1 MLQYARY
8 GQGNARSILRP
19 EGQGRKNPSERDS
32 MALTIKMLKDMGIEQ
47 DSIEAIVKA
56 HGDTVDALKA
66 ERDAALD
73 RASIAEEK
81 AGEAGKQEIEKL
93 TRELAEKSAEFEEFK
108 KSVDAEKADAEK
120 AKLYRKLLVE
130 QGVDARRIDSI
141 MRVTDLSNVI
151 VKDGEIEDADKLS
164 EGIRDTW
171 ADFIGT
177 VKTKTARVDTP
188 PETDPSK
195 PEPENLAAALHQKY
209 D

>member
-1 MLQYARY
+1 
-8 GQGNARSILRP
+8 
-19 EGQGRKNPSERDS
+19 
-32 MALTIKMLKDMGIEQ
+32 MALTIKMLKDLGIEQ
-47 DSIEAIVKA
+47 DAIEAIVKA

-81 AGEAGKQEIEKL
+81 AGEAGKQEIQELQNKL
-93 TRELAEKSAEFEEFK
+93 DNERAEFAEFK
-108 KSVDAEKADAEK
+108 KSVDAEKANAEK
-120 AKLYRKLLVE
+120 AQLYRKLLVE

-141 MRVTDLSNVI
+141 MRVTDLSDVN

-177 VKTKTARVDTP
+177 VKTKTASVDTP
-188 PETDPSK
+188 PTTDPGK
-195 PEPENLAAALHQKY
+195 PEPANLADALHQKY

>member
-1 MLQYARY
+1 
-8 GQGNARSILRP
+8 
-19 EGQGRKNPSERDS
+19 
-32 MALTIKMLKDMGIEQ
+32 MALTIKMLKDLGIEQ
-47 DSIEAIVKA
+47 DAIEAIVKA

-81 AGEAGKQEIEKL
+81 AGEAGKQEIEEL
-93 TRELAEKSAEFEEFK
+93 REQLAQKSAEFADFK
-108 KSVDAEKADAEK
+108 KGVDAEKADAEK

-141 MRVTDLSNVI
+141 MRVTDLSEVS
-151 VKDGEIEDADKLS
+151 VKDGQIEDADKLS
-164 EGIRDTW
+164 ESIRDTW

-188 PETDPSK
+188 PATDPGK
-195 PEPENLAAALHQKY
+195 PEPTSLADALHQKY

>member
-1 MLQYARY
+1 
-8 GQGNARSILRP
+8 
-19 EGQGRKNPSERDS
+19 
-32 MALTIKMLKDMGIEQ
+32 MALTIKMLKDLGIEQ

-81 AGEAGKQEIEKL
+81 AGEAGKKEIEELQGKL
-93 TRELAEKSAEFEEFK
+93 DAERAEFAEFK

-120 AKLYRKLLVE
+120 AKLYRKLLIE

-141 MRVTDLSNVI
+141 MRVTDLSDVI
-151 VKDGEIEDADKLS
+151 VKDGEIEDAEKLS

-177 VKTKTARVDTP
+177 VKTKTASVDTP
-188 PETDPSK
+188 PATDPSK

>member
-1 MLQYARY
+1 
-8 GQGNARSILRP
+8 
-19 EGQGRKNPSERDS
+19 
-32 MALTIKMLKDMGIEQ
+32 MALTIKMLKELGIEQ
-47 DSIEAIVKA
+47 DAIEAIVKA
-56 HGDTVDALKA
+56 HGYTVDALKA

-93 TRELAEKSAEFEEFK
+93 TRELAEKSDEFEKFK

-120 AKLYRKLLVE
+120 AKLYRRLLVE

-141 MRVTDLSNVI
+141 MRVTDLSDVI
-151 VKDGEIEDADKLS
+151 VKDGKSEDADKLS

-177 VKTKTARVDTP
+177 VKTKTSSVDTP
-188 PETDPSK
+188 PATDQSK

>member
-1 MLQYARY
+1 
-8 GQGNARSILRP
+8 
-19 EGQGRKNPSERDS
+19 
-32 MALTIKMLKDMGIEQ
+32 MALTIKMLKDLGIEQ
-47 DSIEAIVKA
+47 DAIEAIVKA

-93 TRELAEKSAEFEEFK
+93 TRELAEKSDEFEKFK
-108 KSVDAEKADAEK
+108 KAVDAEKADAEK
-120 AKLYRKLLVE
+120 AKLYRKLLIE

-141 MRVTDLSNVI
+141 MRVTDLSGI
-151 VKDGEIEDADKLS
+151 SVKDGAIEDADKLS

-177 VKTKTARVDTP
+177 VKTKTSIVGSP
-188 PETDPSK
+188 PATDQSK
-195 PEPENLAAALHQKY
+195 PESEIFAVAFH
-209 D
+209 

>member
-1 MLQYARY
+1 
-8 GQGNARSILRP
+8 
-19 EGQGRKNPSERDS
+19 
-32 MALTIKMLKDMGIEQ
+32 MALTIKMLKDLGIEQ

-81 AGEAGKQEIEKL
+81 AGEAGKKEIEELKGKL
-93 TRELAEKSAEFEEFK
+93 DAERAEFAEFK

-120 AKLYRKLLVE
+120 AKLYRKLLIE

-141 MRVTDLSNVI
+141 MRVTDLSDVI
-151 VKDGEIEDADKLS
+151 VKDGSIEDADKLS

-177 VKTKTARVDTP
+177 VKTKTASVDTP
-188 PETDPSK
+188 PTTDQSK
-195 PEPENLAAALHQKY
+195 PEPENLAAALHQMY

>member
-1 MLQYARY
+1 
-8 GQGNARSILRP
+8 
-19 EGQGRKNPSERDS
+19 
-32 MALTIKMLKDMGIEQ
+32 MALTIKMLKELGIEQ
-47 DSIEAIVKA
+47 DAIEAIVKA

-81 AGEAGKQEIEKL
+81 AGEAGKKEIEELKGKL
-93 TRELAEKSAEFEEFK
+93 DAERSEFAEFK
-108 KSVDAEKADAEK
+108 KSVDAEKANAEK
-120 AKLYRKLLVE
+120 AQLYRKLLVE

-141 MRVTDLSNVI
+141 MRVTDLSGI
-151 VKDGEIEDADKLS
+151 SVKDGQIEDADKLS
-164 EGIRDTW
+164 ESIRDTW

-177 VKTKTARVDTP
+177 VKTKTSSVDTP
-188 PETDPSK
+188 PATDQSK

>member
-1 MLQYARY
+1 
-8 GQGNARSILRP
+8 
-19 EGQGRKNPSERDS
+19 
-32 MALTIKMLKDMGIEQ
+32 MALTIKMLKDFGIEQ
-47 DSIEAIVKA
+47 DAIEAIVKA

-81 AGEAGKQEIEKL
+81 AGEAGKKEIEELQGKL
-93 TRELAEKSAEFEEFK
+93 DAERAEFAEFK
-108 KSVDAEKADAEK
+108 KSVDAEKANAEK
-120 AKLYRKLLVE
+120 ARLYRKLLVE

-141 MRVTDLSNVI
+141 MRVTDLSGVS
-151 VKDGEIEDADKLS
+151 VKDGEIEDAEKLS
-164 EGIRDTW
+164 ESIRDTW

-177 VKTKTARVDTP
+177 VKTKTSSVDTP
-188 PETDPSK
+188 PATDQSK

>member
-1 MLQYARY
+1 
-8 GQGNARSILRP
+8 
-19 EGQGRKNPSERDS
+19 
-32 MALTIKMLKDMGIEQ
+32 MALTIKMLKDLGIEQ
-47 DSIEAIVKA
+47 DAIEAIVKA

-81 AGEAGKQEIEKL
+81 AGEAGKKEIEEL
-93 TRELAEKSAEFEEFK
+93 REQLAQKSAEFADFK
-108 KSVDAEKADAEK
+108 KGVDAEKADAEK
-120 AKLYRKLLVE
+120 AQLYRKLLAE

-141 MRVTDLSNVI
+141 VRVTDLSNVS

-164 EGIRDTW
+164 ESIRDTW

-188 PETDPSK
+188 PATDPSD
-195 PEPENLAAALHQKY
+195 PEPANLADALHQKY

>member
-1 MLQYARY
+1 
-8 GQGNARSILRP
+8 
-19 EGQGRKNPSERDS
+19 
-32 MALTIKMLKDMGIEQ
+32 MLKELGIEQ
-47 DSIEAIVKA
+47 DAIEAIVKA

-81 AGEAGKQEIEKL
+81 AGEAGKQEIDKL
-93 TRELAEKSAEFEEFK
+93 TKELAEKSAEFADFK

-120 AKLYRKLLVE
+120 AKLYRQLLAE

-141 MRVTDLSNVI
+141 MRVTDLSEVS
-151 VKDGEIEDADKLS
+151 VKDGQIEDAEKLA

-177 VKTKTARVDTP
+177 VKTKTSRVDTP
-188 PETDPSK
+188 PATDPSK
-195 PEPENLAAALHQKY
+195 PEPTNLAEAMHQKY

>member
-1 MLQYARY
+1 
-8 GQGNARSILRP
+8 
-19 EGQGRKNPSERDS
+19 
-32 MALTIKMLKDMGIEQ
+32 MALTIKMLKDLGIEQ

-81 AGEAGKQEIEKL
+81 AGEAGKKEIEELKGKL
-93 TRELAEKSAEFEEFK
+93 DAERSEFAEFK
-108 KSVDAEKADAEK
+108 KSVDAEKANAEK
-120 AKLYRKLLVE
+120 AQLYRKLLVE

-141 MRVTDLSNVI
+141 MRVTDLSDVI
-151 VKDGEIEDADKLS
+151 VKDGQIEDADKLS
-164 EGIRDTW
+164 ESIRDTW

-188 PETDPSK
+188 PATDPSK
-195 PEPENLAAALHQKY
+195 PEPNSLAEAMHQKY

>member
-1 MLQYARY
+1 
-8 GQGNARSILRP
+8 
-19 EGQGRKNPSERDS
+19 
-32 MALTIKMLKDMGIEQ
+32 MALTIKMLKDLGIEQ
-47 DSIEAIVKA
+47 DAIEAIVKA

-81 AGEAGKQEIEKL
+81 AGEAGKQEIDKL
-93 TRELAEKSAEFEEFK
+93 TKELAEKSSEFENFK

-120 AKLYRKLLVE
+120 AKLYRQLLVE

-141 MRVTDLSNVI
+141 MRVTDLSGVS

-164 EGIRDTW
+164 EDIRDTW

-177 VKTKTARVDTP
+177 VKTKTAKVDTP
-188 PETDPSK
+188 PATDPGK
-195 PEPENLAAALHQKY
+195 PEPTSLADALHQKY

>member
-1 MLQYARY
+1 
-8 GQGNARSILRP
+8 
-19 EGQGRKNPSERDS
+19 
-32 MALTIKMLKDMGIEQ
+32 MALTIKMLRDLGIEQ
-47 DSIEAIVKA
+47 DAIEAIVKA

-81 AGEAGKQEIEKL
+81 AGEAGKKEIDELQEKL
-93 TRELAEKSAEFEEFK
+93 DAERAEFANFK
-108 KSVDAEKADAEK
+108 KSVDAEKANAEK

-141 MRVTDLSNVI
+141 MRVTDLSGVI
-151 VKDGEIEDADKLS
+151 VNNGQIEDAEKLS
-164 EGIRDTW
+164 EGIRETW

-177 VKTKTARVDTP
+177 ATKKPSSVDTP
-188 PETDPSK
+188 PATDPGK
-195 PEPENLAAALHQKY
+195 PEPSSLAEAMHQKY

>member
-1 MLQYARY
+1 
-8 GQGNARSILRP
+8 
-19 EGQGRKNPSERDS
+19 
-32 MALTIKMLKDMGIEQ
+32 MALTIKMLKDLGIEQ
-47 DSIEAIVKA
+47 DAIEAIVKA

-81 AGEAGKQEIEKL
+81 AGEAGKKEIEELQGKL
-93 TRELAEKSAEFEEFK
+93 DAERAEFAEFK

-120 AKLYRKLLVE
+120 AQLYRKLLAE

-141 MRVTDLSNVI
+141 MRVTDLSEVS
-151 VKDGEIEDADKLS
+151 VKDGEIEDADKLA

-177 VKTKTARVDTP
+177 AKKKPSSVDTP
-188 PETDPSK
+188 PATDPSD